1 MFADLIVVLVVKD
14 LYRRMV
20 CRSSFSPSTPTS
32 GRLRGASLFC
42 RRIHLH
48 RSGLIERCVGRR
60 GDPFRSRCS
69 RLTLKRFASYED
81 DAAGVADLEDH
92 REQSETKVQH
102 DGDVQL
108 DVTPP
113 GRADELAVDFL
124 RGEDETQ
131 VEAGAVR
138 CARPCTGRQRQYQR
152 ES

>member
-1 MFADLIVVLVVKD
+1 MRVLDLDAMAIFLDDDAADALEGEETLPAVDVHV
-14 LYRRMV
+14 
-20 CRSSFSPSTPTS
+20 
-32 GRLRGASLFC
+32 
-42 RRIHLH
+42 
-48 RSGLIERCVGRR
+48 E
-60 GDPFRSRCS
+60 
-69 RLTLKRFASYED
+69 TLKRLVAYED
-81 DAAGVADLEDH
+81 DATGVADFEDH
-92 REQSETKVQH
+92 RERSEIKVQH